1 MTKQLEAAKL
11 LISRIASDHYRLQDM
26 IYDKNGS
33 QIFDEEIVEAI
44 HELGHCIQIL
54 DDLMET
60 NDYHSMANKLLTT
73 VYEE

>member
-1 MTKQLEAAKL
+1 MTKYHDAAKL

-26 IYDKNGS
+26 IGDRNGNPV
-33 QIFDEEIVEAI
+33 FDEEIIEAI
-44 HELGHCIQIL
+44 RDLGHCIQIL

-60 NDYHSMANKLLTT
+60 NEYHLTANKLLSQ